1 MSPVEPSEYVPVAVN
16 CWVEPTIKLA
26 GDAGVTAIEDN
37 VGVLVVVAATI
48 IVKGTDGLVI
58 PFRDAVMLAVPAV
71 TPLAKPKSSIVA
83 IAVESLVHVTS
94 ELMSAVVP
102 SEYVPVAVNCWVEP
116 TAKLACEAGVTAM
129 EDNVGVLVVAVVI
142 VVEDEAFDEHAVAP
156 KVRAVI
162 NPMIRKY
169 PINFNCLLFIS
180 IFPPLLN

>member
-1 MSPVEPSEYVPVAVN
+1 
-16 CWVEPTIKLA
+16 
-26 GDAGVTAIEDN
+26 
-37 VGVLVVVAATI
+37 
-48 IVKGTDGLVI
+48 
-58 PFRDAVMLAVPAV
+58 
-71 TPLAKPKSSIVA
+71 
-83 IAVESLVHVTS
+83 
-94 ELMSAVVP
+94 MSAVVS

-156 KVRAVI
+156 KVRAAI